1 MNSTTKNR
9 TLGATALLAILLG
22 SAACGTET
30 VNEPSTQPG
39 YEARIYPPTAVPSAP
54 VGEKKGRVS
63 ADAAEQKAAAEKARQ
78 DQAAS
83 DRWAR
88 GTQVENKLQGGRR

>member
-1 MNSTTKNR
+1 MNSSTIKNR

-30 VNEPSTQPG
+30 VNEPGTQPG
-39 YEARIYPPTAVPSAP
+39 YEARIYPPTDVPSAP

-63 ADAAEQKAAAEKARQ
+63 ADSAEQKAAAEKARQ
-78 DQAAS
+78 DRAAIDGWS
-83 DRWAR
+83 R
-88 GTQVENKLQGGRR
+88 GTQVENKLNGHS